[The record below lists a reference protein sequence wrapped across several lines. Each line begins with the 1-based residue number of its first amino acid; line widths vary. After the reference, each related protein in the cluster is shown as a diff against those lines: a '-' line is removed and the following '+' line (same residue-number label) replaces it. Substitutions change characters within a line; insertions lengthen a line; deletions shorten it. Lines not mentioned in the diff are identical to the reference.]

1 MTLYLYAITESYQWY
16 NGADATHWGVH
27 KTLEGAKKH
36 LREII
41 EEKFDY
47 MKDLLDIDTDTE
59 EGKKEWDKWID
70 SRFYDNGMM
79 WEDEDDDSITK
90 YYIEQTELED

>member
-1 MTLYLYAITESYQWY
+1 MILYAITESYQWY
-16 NGADATHWGVH
+16 KGADATHWGVH

-47 MKDLLDIDTDTE
+47 MKDNLLIDDEDE
-59 EGKKEWDKWID
+59 ESVEEWNEWID
-70 SRFYDNGMM
+70 SRFSDNGMM
-79 WEDEDDDSITK
+79 WEDEDDDSVTK
-90 YYIEQTELED
+90 FYIEQTEIDE